1 MTRKMIP
8 PAPTTAKPL
17 TPEDRALIKRACR
30 NKHGEALAVA
40 LYVSSM
46 ARNGNYYVD
55 RGNKVI
61 ALARGGDGAAQKALG
76 FIVAEFLN
84 GGSEIPSSLRA
95 YITDQLQGKI
105 RSRRG
110 RGRDPYANSYRN
122 YVVTCAIHALVK
134 QGLPPTRNRAATPRA
149 ISACRVAASAL
160 KEMAGIHLSESAVE
174 KIYYEQCRKMQLSR
188 LSVPNK

>member
-1 MTRKMIP
+1 MTAKMIP
-8 PAPTTAKPL
+8 PAPTTARSI
-17 TPEDRALIKRACR
+17 TPEDRALIKRVCR
-30 NKHGEALAVA
+30 HKNGEALAVA
-40 LYVSSM
+40 LYMSSM
-46 ARNGNYYVD
+46 TRNGGYSVD

-61 ALARGGDGAAQKALG
+61 ARARGGDGAAQKALG
-76 FIVAEFLN
+76 FVVALFLD

-110 RGRDPYANSYRN
+110 RGRDPYANSCRD
-122 YVVTCAIHALVK
+122 YVVTYVIHALVK

-160 KEMAGIHLSESAVE
+160 KEMAGIHLSESE
-174 KIYYEQCRKMQLSR
+174 NL
-188 LSVPNK
+188 L